1 MFSLQKTGMKIVVIA
16 DEFQKAEMLTQ
27 ANQAPAEV
35 AWENQ
40 LPAALD
46 CNCIIDLLFEPTKIR
61 IDLLQQANASLI
73 IVNDVEGTLE
83 EWPPNFVRIN
93 GWPGFLKRE
102 IVEAATLHDENKN
115 IASSVFEKF
124 KKEIEWVPAIPGMIT
139 PRIVSMIINEAYFA
153 LEDNVSTKAETDIA
167 MKLGTNYPYGPFEWG
182 QLIGIKK
189 IYSLLLFLSE
199 TQPRY
204 TPGKLLEQE
213 ALST

>member
-1 MFSLQKTGMKIVVIA
+1 MKIVVIA
-16 DEFQKAEMLTQ
+16 DELQKAELLSQ
-27 ANQAPAEV
+27 VNEPAAEV
-35 AWENQ
+35 VWESQ
-40 LPAALD
+40 LLAALD
-46 CNCIIDLLFEPTKIR
+46 CNCVIDLLFEPAKIR

-73 IVNDVEGTLE
+73 IVNDVEGSLIE
-83 EWPPNFVRIN
+83 LPPNFVRII

-102 IVEAATLHDENKN
+102 LVEAASLKEENKN

-124 KKEIEWVPAIPGMIT
+124 NKKMEWVPAIPGMIT

-182 QLIGIKK
+182 QLIGLKK
-189 IYSLLLFLSE
+189 IYSLLLLLSE

-204 TPGKLLEQE
+204 TPGKLLKQE
-213 ALST
+213 ALSS